1 MVEESME
8 HWTSDT
14 FSEFAIKF
22 NSQMVVKT
30 SEFADL
36 IKLIDESPYK
46 DGYDYDWHYT
56 LAQWVIFYL
65 SNKYLISKNT
75 RQKEFKTADKGEY
88 DTSLRDYQSVE

>member
-30 SEFADL
+30 SEIADL

-65 SNKYLISKNT
+65 KQISDLKKYQT
-75 RQKEFKTADKGEY
+75 KGIQN
-88 DTSLRDYQSVE
+88 SR

>member
-30 SEFADL
+30 SEIADL
-36 IKLIDESPYK
+36 IKMIDESPYK
-46 DGYDYDWHYT
+46 DGYDYDWQLYSSSMGNISSFKQISD
-56 LAQWVIFYL
+56 LK
-65 SNKYLISKNT
+65 KYQT
-75 RQKEFKTADKGEY
+75 KGIQN
-88 DTSLRDYQSVE
+88 SR